1 MKSLATI
8 YCTGMLIS
16 FIGTLPLGTLN
27 VLAAQMAVN
36 EGVSPALWF
45 SLGVL
50 LVEMCYVRLSLVA
63 MSWIRRRQKWIR
75 VLEGLMV
82 ITIFLLALGS
92 FQAAANPGRHSG
104 VVIGAISVSPVPRL
118 LTGILLSAINPLQIP
133 FWFGWSTLLFQKKI
147 LLSRNDH
154 YNAYI
159 MGIGL
164 GTFTG
169 HAVFIF
175 GGHYFVKTLSMHQSL
190 VNSLIGLVFAVTAL
204 VQLTKL
210 IRRPICPGRPG

>member
-1 MKSLATI
+1 MKSLMTI
-8 YCTGMLIS
+8 CCTGMLIS

-27 VLAAQMAVN
+27 VLAAQMAVD
-36 EGVSPALWF
+36 EGISPALWF
-45 SLGVL
+45 SLGAL

-63 MSWIRRRQKWIR
+63 MGWIRRRQKLIR
-75 VLEGLMV
+75 ALEGLTV
-82 ITIFLLALGS
+82 ITILLLALGS
-92 FQAAANPGRHSG
+92 FRAAANRGHNM
-104 VVIGAISVSPVPRL
+104 VISVVGVSPIPRL

-133 FWFGWSTLLFQKKI
+133 FWFGWSTLLFQKGV
-147 LLSRNDH
+147 LLPRNDH

-169 HAVFIF
+169 QTMFIF

-190 VNSLIGLVFAVTAL
+190 VNGLIGLVFVITAL
-204 VQLTKL
+204 AQLLKL
-210 IRRPICPGRPG
+210 IRRPTCPGRPG

>member
-1 MKSLATI
+1 MKSLVTI
-8 YCTGMLIS
+8 CCTGMLIS

-27 VLAAQMAVN
+27 VLAAQMAVD

-75 VLEGLMV
+75 VLEGLTVMTV
-82 ITIFLLALGS
+82 LLLALGS
-92 FQAAANPGRHSG
+92 FRAAANPGLNSG
-104 VVIGAISVSPVPRL
+104 IVAGTVSVSPIPRL

-147 LLSRNDH
+147 LQPRNDH

-159 MGIGL
+159 TGIGM

-175 GGHYFVKTLSMHQSL
+175 GGHYFVKSLSMHQSL
-190 VNSLIGLVFAVTAL
+190 VNGFIGLVFAITAL
-204 VQLTKL
+204 VQLIKL